1 MAIPNRQIGWGTEEN
16 LLWQIS
22 KQLEYLTKVVYNIP
36 NNTTSTSTST
46 TTTTT
51 TAAPSYSYFSNYST
65 VSQGSACYQA
75 QDQFTIYSSSDIA
88 QGVVMYTD
96 EALTTPASTGFY
108 SFSGAVYDIL
118 DGLVTGS
125 NNCPSANAYN
135 YVISQTDLDAA
146 IGNTDTAL
154 NGKVFTLTADDGS
167 GNSASRTF
175 TASGSYIHWMCS
187 VSNIIP
193 TFGYYAA
200 DVFITGGLLSTQT
213 NSGPC

>member
-1 MAIPNRQIGWGTEEN
+1 MAIPSRQIGWGTEEN

-22 KQLEYLTKVVYNIP
+22 KQLEYLTRVVYNIP

-51 TAAPSYSYFSNYST
+51 TAVPTYSYFSNYSN

-75 QDQFTIYSSSDIA
+75 QDQFTIYTPVSIDT
-88 QGVVMYTD
+88 GVLVYTD
-96 EALTTPASTGFY
+96 EALTTLATTGFY
-108 SFSGAVYDIL
+108 SFSGVVYDVL
-118 DGLVTGS
+118 DGLITGS
-125 NNCPSANAYN
+125 SNCPASNAYN

-146 IGNTDTAL
+146 VGNTDTAL

-167 GNSASRTF
+167 GNPASRTF

-187 VSNIIP
+187 ISNIIP

-200 DVFITGGLLSTQT
+200 DVFITDALVSTQT